1 MALLRKVRAVKNKV
15 TEKLN
20 GPAAQYIKA
29 SSSPIEEDALL
40 LEAGQGQNL
49 NGNMFAL
56 VRACMQ
62 NEKWRCLKLYWV
74 VADNELTVKARERF
88 AFYNYKVRL
97 VVRNTTEYCRLLAVA
112 KYLLTDNSFPV
123 YFKKRSGQIYLNTWH
138 GTPLK
143 HLGKSNSATVA
154 SLANVQK
161 NFLMADYA
169 LFPNRLTWRVF
180 MEDYML
186 RHIFRGQSLFA
197 DYPRN
202 DAFLNEDLQRKIR
215 KESGLED
222 VQIIAYLPTWRGT
235 GRQDDI
241 KNQTKIIKKI
251 FDELDVRL
259 RDNQVFYVNLH
270 FLMKTTL
277 DFSSYH
283 HIKPFPENYETY
295 DFLAICDMLVTDYS
309 SVFFDFANTQRKII
323 MFAYDW
329 AEYMRD
335 RGMYLDMTK
344 LPFPIVQTV
353 DELVSEI
360 NCPGKEDMQD
370 FLAEYCSCR
379 DVHTSHKVM
388 QLLLE
393 GKTEG
398 LRLER
403 QPECDL
409 ALIYV
414 SHLGTKQFYEYIVEK
429 IAEITKRYP
438 EKTVVICYRG
448 KLTKSKVELLNS
460 IPGSP
465 DYLTITTA
473 FAFTF
478 SEWVRARAALQN
490 EHWAGTFQQDLFPVF
505 ERERERLLPGIEPSV
520 VVNCKPWPNYFDSV
534 LETFPAHKIVCLA
547 PKHLRGTSAFKPGY
561 AFMIRKCKQFY
572 DEVIDE
578 QDTAD
583 YKYWETTPHLYNN
596 NLIKTANLYNG
607 VHYGEKALRLSAW
620 AVMDNFTAQHLKDM
634 HGLIAGNKYP
644 LKVLTS
650 WNVSGHRWIV
660 HYSLEIP
667 YSDIMTMP
675 MQNRVHLAYCDSTG
689 FGFKKPVHYLL
700 WDRTKSHARHSNVRV
715 LNDKKTCALFNQRK
729 GNILSLAVREAVP
742 SDYSA
747 EARKMAAAWAMA
759 KVLPASDK
767 VLMFEKESARYE
779 ESASI
784 VFERLHAMGY
794 ENVYFVLDPS
804 SPDIHK
810 VPEQYRR
817 YIIDK
822 NSFTHYLEF
831 FRCKTFIGSEMVSH
845 GIELHTANR
854 FALQKLNRRQYNYVF
869 LQHGV
874 MYMIS
879 LDSESRKFFKN
890 ARYDG
895 KYRIVVSSQL
905 EAEHFIKRGNYKP
918 EQLYICGLPKFD
930 VNTWDAD
937 ADRIAI
943 MTTWRP
949 WEINEAR
956 QDVRATRYYQ
966 MVERIFE
973 AVPEKLRNKVLI
985 LPHPLI
991 AAIMRDADLPLSNY
1005 IQRPDDKRSYD
1016 EILRTVKVLITD
1028 YSSISY
1034 DAYYRGSNVIFYWEE
1049 KDECMA
1055 QYGPSTVLMLDD
1067 EKAFGDVCYN
1077 QQGLRKVI
1085 ESNYYERQRPEQIAK
1100 YKKLVS
1106 YHDGHNTDRLIE
1118 MLKEDELI

>member
-1 MALLRKVRAVKNKV
+1 MTLLQKVRAVKNRII
-15 TEKLN
+15 EKLN
-20 GPAAQYIKA
+20 GPAVQYIKA
-29 SSSPIEEDALL
+29 CSFPIEEDVLL
-40 LEAGQGQNL
+40 FEAGQGENL

-62 NEKWRCLKLYWV
+62 NEEWRHLKLYWV
-74 VADNELTVKARERF
+74 VADRDLIVKAKERF
-88 AFYNYKVRL
+88 AFYNYNVRL
-97 VVRNTTEYCRLLAVA
+97 TVRNTPEYCHLLAVA
-112 KYLLTDNSFPV
+112 KFLLTDNSFPV
-123 YFKKRSGQIYLNTWH
+123 YFKKRFGQIYLNTWH

-143 HLGKSNSATVA
+143 HLGKSNTATVA
-154 SLANVQK
+154 SLANIQK

-186 RHIFRGQSLFA
+186 RYIFKGQSLFA

-202 DAFLNEDLQRKIR
+202 DVFLNEELQRKIR
-215 KESGLED
+215 KELGLEGI
-222 VQIIAYLPTWRGT
+222 QLIAYLPTWRGN

-241 KNQTKIIKKI
+241 KNQTKIIKKYFEEI
-251 FDELDVRL
+251 DVQL
-259 RDNQVFYVNLH
+259 RNNQVFYVNLH
-270 FLMKTTL
+270 FLMKTTI
-277 DFSSYH
+277 DFSSYQ
-283 HIKPFPENYETY
+283 HIKPFPEKYETY

-329 AEYMRD
+329 VEYMRD

-360 NCPGKEDMQD
+360 NCPAKEDMQD
-370 FLAEYCSCR
+370 FLAEYCSYR
-379 DVHTSHKVM
+379 DVHTSQKVM
-388 QLLLE
+388 QLIL
-393 GKTEG
+393 KRKVDG
-398 LRLER
+398 LCLER
-403 QPECDL
+403 LPEYDL

-414 SHLGTKQFYEYIVEK
+414 SHLGTKQYCNYIVEK
-429 IAEITKRYP
+429 VAEITKRYP
-438 EKTVVICYRG
+438 KKTVLICYRG
-448 KLTKSKVELLNS
+448 KLTKSKVELLS
-460 IPGSP
+460 SMPGNL

-478 SEWVRARAALQN
+478 SEWIRVRAALRN
-490 EHWAGTFQQDLFPVF
+490 EHWANTFQQDLLPVF

-520 VVNCKPWPNYFDSV
+520 VVNCKPWPNYFDSI
-534 LETFPAHKIVCLA
+534 LETFPVHKIVYLA
-547 PKHLRGTSAFKPGY
+547 PKHLLGKSAFKPRY
-561 AFMIRKCKQFY
+561 AFMIRKNRQCY
-572 DEVIDE
+572 EEVIDE
-578 QDTAD
+578 RDTAD
-583 YKYWETTPHLYNN
+583 FKYWETTPHLYNN
-596 NLIKTANLYNG
+596 GFIKIAHIYNS
-607 VHYGEKALRLSAW
+607 VRYGEKNVRLSAW
-620 AVMDNFTAQHLKDM
+620 AVMENYTTRQLKDM
-634 HGLIAGNKYP
+634 YGLIAGNKYP
-644 LKVLTS
+644 LKVLSS
-650 WNVSGHRWIV
+650 WNVSGRRWIV

-667 YSDIMTMP
+667 YSDIISMP
-675 MQNRVHLAYCDSTG
+675 MQNRVHFAYFDANG
-689 FGFKKPVHYLL
+689 FGFQKPVHYLL
-700 WDRTKSHARHSNVRV
+700 WDYTKSHARHTDICVF
-715 LNDKKTCALFNQRK
+715 NDKKTSVLFNQRK
-729 GNILSLAVREAVP
+729 GNLLCLAVREAVP
-742 SDYSA
+742 SDYPA
-747 EARKMAAAWAMA
+747 EARKMAVAWVMA
-759 KVLPASDK
+759 KILPSSNNI
-767 VLMFEKESARYE
+767 LMFEKESARYE

-784 VFERLHAMGY
+784 VFKRLHEMGY
-794 ENVYFVLDPS
+794 KNVYFVLDPS

-810 VPEQYRR
+810 IPEQYRR

-822 NSFTHYLEF
+822 KSFKHYLEF

-845 GIELHTANR
+845 AIELHTTNR
-854 FALQKLNRRQYNYVF
+854 CALQKLNRRRYNYVF
-869 LQHGV
+869 LQHGI

-890 ARYDG
+890 VRYEG

-905 EAEHFIKRGNYKP
+905 EADHFIERGNYKP

-930 VNTWDAD
+930 VNTWDED
-937 ADRIAI
+937 ADRIVI

-956 QDVRATRYYQ
+956 QDVRVTKYYQ

-973 AVPEKLRNKVLI
+973 AVPENLRSKVLV
-985 LPHPLI
+985 LPHPLV
-991 AAIMRDADLPLSNY
+991 ASIMREADLPLSDY
-1005 IQRPDDKRSYD
+1005 IQHQDDKRSYD

-1049 KDECMA
+1049 KDECMSH
-1055 QYGPSTVLMLDD
+1055 YGPSTVLMLDE

-1077 QQGLRKVI
+1077 QQDLRDAI
-1085 ESNYYERQRPEQIAK
+1085 EANYYDRQRPEQIEK
-1100 YKKLVS
+1100 YQQLVS